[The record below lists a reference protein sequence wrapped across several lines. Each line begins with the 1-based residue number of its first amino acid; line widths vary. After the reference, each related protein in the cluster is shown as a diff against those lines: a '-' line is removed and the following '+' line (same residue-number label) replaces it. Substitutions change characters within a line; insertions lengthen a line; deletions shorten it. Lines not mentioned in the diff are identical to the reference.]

1 MTKSG
6 KGNKTFSVIVSE
18 KTYADLKKWAK
29 DRDWSVSQAV
39 RNLIEKGMSDT

>member
-18 KTYADLKKWAK
+18 KTYEELKKWAK
-29 DRDWSVSQAV
+29 DRDWSISQAV
-39 RNLIEKGMSDT
+39 RNLIEQGMTET